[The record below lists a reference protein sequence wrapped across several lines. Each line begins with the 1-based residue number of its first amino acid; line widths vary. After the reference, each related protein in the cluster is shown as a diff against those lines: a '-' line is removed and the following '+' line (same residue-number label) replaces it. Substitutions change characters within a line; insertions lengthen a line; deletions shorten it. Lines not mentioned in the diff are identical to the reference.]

1 MTRIAFIGLGNMGGG
16 MAANQARAGHEVL
29 AFDLSAAAL
38 QKAVAAGC
46 AAAGSAAAAVKDADV
61 VITMLPAG
69 QQVRAVYA
77 NEILPNA
84 KAGALLIDC
93 STIDVESAR
102 AVAKDATAPP
112 YKERGF
118 RFADAP
124 VSGGAAGAEAGT
136 LAFMVGC
143 VEADFPAI
151 EAVIAPMSRATI
163 RAGDH
168 GAGQAAKICNNMV
181 LGATMIATCEA
192 FALAEKLGLDP
203 ERFFEI
209 ASKSSGQSWSLT
221 SYCPWPGPVP
231 AAPSNRDYEGGFATA
246 MMLKDLKLAQEAAAR
261 CGAATPL
268 GAQAEGLYALFDQ
281 LGGGAKD
288 FSAIIELFRGN
299 APVRD
304 AAAAAS

>member
-16 MAANQARAGHEVL
+16 MAANQAKAGHEVL
-29 AFDLSAAAL
+29 AFDLSAAAV

-46 AAAGSAAAAVKDADV
+46 VAAGSAAAAVKDADV

-69 QQVRAVYA
+69 QHVRAVYA
-77 NEILPNA
+77 AEILPHA
-84 KAGALLIDC
+84 KAGALLVDC

-102 AVAKDATAPP
+102 AVAKDASA
-112 YKERGF
+112 EGF

-124 VSGGAAGAEAGT
+124 VSGGTAGAEAGT

-143 VEADFPAI
+143 DEADFAAVEAAI
-151 EAVIAPMSRATI
+151 GPMARTVI

-181 LGATMIATCEA
+181 LGASMIAVCEA

-209 ASKSSGQSWSLT
+209 ASKSSGQCWSLT

-231 AAPSNRDYEGGFATA
+231 AAPSNRNYEGGFATA
-246 MMLKDLKLAQEAAAR
+246 MMLKDLKLAQEAAAKA
-261 CGAATPL
+261 GAATPL
-268 GAQAEGLYALFDQ
+268 GAQAEGLYALFDR
-281 LGGGAKD
+281 LGGGGKD
-288 FSAIIELFRGN
+288 FSAILELFRGH
-299 APVRD
+299 AP
-304 AAAAAS
+304 A

>member
-16 MAANQARAGHEVL
+16 MAANQAKAGHEVA
-29 AFDLSAAAL
+29 AFDLSKAALEKAVGAGCVAAA
-38 QKAVAAGC
+38 
-46 AAAGSAAAAVKDADV
+46 SAAEAVKAADA

-69 QQVRAVYA
+69 QHVRAVYHD
-77 NEILPNA
+77 EILPNA
-84 KAGALLIDC
+84 KAGTLMIDC

-102 AVAKDATAPP
+102 AVAAGVTKA
-112 YKERGF
+112 GF

-124 VSGGAAGAEAGT
+124 VSGGQAGAEAGT

-143 VEADFPAI
+143 AEADFVAV
-151 EAVIAPMSRATI
+151 EALIGPMSRITI

-192 FALAEKLGLDP
+192 FALAEKLGLDA
-203 ERFFEI
+203 ERFFVI

-221 SYCPWPGPVP
+221 SYCPWPGPVA
-231 AAPSNRDYEGGFATA
+231 AAPSNRGYEGGFATA
-246 MMLKDLKLAQEAAAR
+246 MMLKDLKLAQEAAAKA
-261 CGAATPL
+261 GAATPL
-268 GAQAEGLYALFDQ
+268 GAQAEGLYALFER

-288 FSAIIELFRGN
+288 FSAILELFRGH
-299 APVRD
+299 APDRIP
-304 AAAAAS
+304 S